1 MNQLILGDNLE
12 IMRKMESESI
22 AHDGLE
28 AIEVVKVKMNGE
40 VVEKEKKGK
49 K

>member
-28 AIEVVKVKMNGE
+28 AIEVVNLKGDIE
-40 VVEKEKKGK
+40 VEN
-49 K
+49 